1 MPPPNDRGVVVAPVA
16 PAWAAAIDARVRVLY
31 LVVVAVALFAIH
43 STPVVL
49 GLAAAQAVLAL
60 AAGVPIVRI
69 ARAARKLV
77 GYAVALAVTFALF
90 PDESDPH
97 WVQLLPGLSI
107 SLGGLETAGLMAVRL
122 LAVVLLSEL
131 VRTGDPSA
139 FATGLAGL
147 GAPRA
152 LAITIDVTL
161 GLLGPGGG
169 GGRGR
174 GMGGGGGRRRDATGQ
189 VGGFTTVMRQLAA
202 GDIRPIVGELE
213 ERLRTARE
221 QVARRGEVGAS
232 GVSARDLGVVA
243 GMATA
248 MLALKIL
255 KVLPGIPFAPGHK
268 TVLLIPLYILAGA
281 LTTMRWGATL
291 TGATMGTV
299 AFLMGDGRYGVFEIL
314 KHIAPGVVVD
324 LLLPFLL
331 RGGRRPGVLAW
342 CLFGLLVACGRF
354 ATVVAITLAVA
365 APGEMYVLLAV
376 PAVVH
381 LVFGTLSGFVT
392 YHVVRVVEEIRAVT
406 DTQEGPAHGQDHP
419 AR

>member
-1 MPPPNDRGVVVAPVA
+1 
-16 PAWAAAIDARVRVLY
+16 
-31 LVVVAVALFAIH
+31 
-43 STPVVL
+43 
-49 GLAAAQAVLAL
+49 
-60 AAGVPIVRI
+60 
-69 ARAARKLV
+69 
-77 GYAVALAVTFALF
+77 VTFALF
-90 PDESDPH
+90 PDQSDPR
-97 WVQLLPGLSI
+97 WVQVLPGLSF
-107 SLGGLETAGLMAVRL
+107 SLGGLETAGLMAIRL

-131 VRTGDPSA
+131 ARTGDPSA

-152 LAITIDVTL
+152 LAISIDVTL
-161 GLLGPGGG
+161 GLLGSGGGG

-174 GMGGGGGRRRDATGQ
+174 GTGGGRGRRRDDA
-189 VGGFTTVMRQLAA
+189 GGFTAVMRRLAA

-213 ERLRTARE
+213 ERLQAARE

-255 KVLPGIPFAPGHK
+255 KVLPGIPVAPGHK
-268 TVLLIPLYILAGA
+268 TVLLIPLYILAA
-281 LTTMRWGATL
+281 TLTTMRWGATL

-314 KHIAPGVVVD
+314 KHVAPGVVTD
-324 LLLPFLL
+324 LLLPLLL
-331 RGGRRPGVLAW
+331 RGERRPGVVAW
-342 CLFGLLVACGRF
+342 CVFGLLVACGRF

-376 PAVVH
+376 PALVH
-381 LVFGTLSGFVT
+381 LVFGVLSGFVT

-406 DTQEGPAHGQDHP
+406 VEEGTS
-419 AR
+419 